1 MVSND
6 DRGNAKSAMFHNFH
20 HFPSTVHQFNLQ
32 MDLSE
37 LFNLC
42 FSSLRRR
49 VVWVSPPSWGLSSSS
64 IFCRATI
71 IQSDW
76 KIMICG
82 NPPRI
87 HRLKYFNL
95 KRISSKEDLRD
106 SCDDWLLDK
115 FFCSFWPATH
125 KILSYLKQ
133 HTKWRSFIKWYD
145 THFSSSFA
153 PSSPSTGLSV
163 FSTAS
168 AILIRTNPLLV
179 LVFQKWNK

>member
-6 DRGNAKSAMFHNFH
+6 DGGNAKSAMFHNFH
-20 HFPSTVHQFNLQ
+20 HFPSAVHQFNLQ
-32 MDLSE
+32 MDLSDI
-37 LFNLC
+37 FNRG

-76 KIMICG
+76 PIMICG

-106 SCDDWLLDK
+106 SCNDWLPDK

-125 KILSYLKQ
+125 KVRFIWILLFGAANKV
-133 HTKWRSFIKWYD
+133 KIVDFLFIF
-145 THFSSSFA
+145 HNM
-153 PSSPSTGLSV
+153 V
-163 FSTAS
+163 
-168 AILIRTNPLLV
+168 
-179 LVFQKWNK
+179 